1 METPVLFLSRY
12 FIENRDGYYTGLKNI
27 TEKKDWE
34 SWILYILDA
43 VEQTSYQTIKKI
55 DAIAQLMEEFIEVI
69 KKELPKIYSKDLVE
83 ALFAQPYCRVS
94 SIVDAN
100 IAERQTASQYLRKIE
115 KLSLIKGA
123 KIGRDVVYI
132 NLELLKILRK

>member
-1 METPVLFLSRY
+1 
-12 FIENRDGYYTGLKNI
+12 LKSI

-55 DAIAQLMEEFIEVI
+55 DAIAQLMEEFIEII

-83 ALFAQPYCRVS
+83 ALFARPYCRVS

-100 IAERQTASQYLRKIE
+100 IVERQTASQYLK
-115 KLSLIKGA
+115 KLKNFPLLRALKWGEIWFILILN
-123 KIGRDVVYI
+123 Y
-132 NLELLKILRK
+132 